1 MSPNSIQG
9 VQNQVF
15 AVFLLLTTFPYLDQQ
30 IISQFTAY
38 REIYELREAP
48 SRTYSW
54 LVFMLSNILVEI
66 PWQSFM
72 SVFLFAG
79 WYYPIGMYKNGNHT
93 QNITEL
99 SGLVFLLIWSF
110 MLFVLTIAYMV
121 AASIESTL
129 TAINITQLLYSLSL
143 IFCG

>member
-1 MSPNSIQG
+1 MSPNSLQG

-30 IISQFTAY
+30 IISQFTTY

-54 LVFMLSNILVEI
+54 PVFMLSNILVEI
-66 PWQSFM
+66 PWQSAM
-72 SVFLFAG
+72 SVFLFVG
-79 WYYPIGMYKNGNHT
+79 WYYPIGMYKNGTVT
-93 QNITEL
+93 QNVTEL

-121 AASIESTL
+121 AASIESAQ